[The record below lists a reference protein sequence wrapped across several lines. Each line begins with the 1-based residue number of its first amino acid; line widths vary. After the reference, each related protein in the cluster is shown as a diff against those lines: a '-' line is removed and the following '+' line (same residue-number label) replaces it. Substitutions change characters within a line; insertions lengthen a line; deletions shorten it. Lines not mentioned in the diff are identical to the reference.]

1 MKVKPGAA
9 PGKVVVELGP
19 DEKEIPGLKTEKSVE
34 PIFALRR
41 ILVPLDFSDCSRKA
55 LQYAIP
61 LARQFKA
68 EITLIHVAQSYPMA
82 AELGDLE
89 QQDVREAEKEL
100 KSIQSTVRVPVKT
113 VVRTGAPHK
122 EIVHAA
128 TELGMDMI
136 VLATHGRTGLAH
148 ALLGS
153 TAEKI
158 VRLAGCPVLIVRE
171 REKEFIVEDSESYA
185 DEL

>member
-1 MKVKPGAA
+1 MKIKPGPS
-9 PGKVVVELGP
+9 PGKVLLELGP
-19 DEKEIPGLKTEKSVE
+19 DEQEIPGLQNERAE
-34 PIFALRR
+34 APLFALKR
-41 ILVPLDFSDCSRKA
+41 ILVPLDFSYCSKKA
-55 LQYAIP
+55 LQYAVP
-61 LARQFKA
+61 LAKQFKA
-68 EITLIHVAQSYPMA
+68 ELTLIHVAQSYPMA

-89 QQDVREAEKEL
+89 QQDVREAEREL
-100 KSIQSTVRVPVKT
+100 KKIQSRIHVQAKI
-113 VVRTGAPHK
+113 VVRTGTPHK
-122 EIVHAA
+122 EIVGAA
-128 TELGMDMI
+128 KELEIDVI

-171 REKEFIVEDSESYA
+171 HEKEFIVDDPENFA